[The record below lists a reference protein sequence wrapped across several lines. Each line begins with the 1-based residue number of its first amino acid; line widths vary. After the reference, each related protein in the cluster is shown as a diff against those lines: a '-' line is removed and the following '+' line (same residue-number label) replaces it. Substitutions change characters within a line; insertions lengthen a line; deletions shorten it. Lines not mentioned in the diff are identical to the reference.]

1 MVMELKTE
9 TETKTE
15 TEMGP
20 AAIADSSR
28 RQQAIWQLKH
38 TSMSKWYDR

>member
-1 MVMELKTE
+1 MEMRTE
-9 TETKTE
+9 RE
-15 TEMGP
+15 P
-20 AAIADSSR
+20 QAIADSSR